1 MEHFAV
7 RGVGSVEEEYVL
19 IGSAEAWGEIEK
31 AAQANKNH
39 NCMVWIDMYLKP
51 YAIMGRDRLD
61 TGGRKGRGALLTTLL
76 SGGTFTQCLRKTKV
90 FILAGV
96 GKRDLVNDV
105 APAFVS
111 FTSLGVTVSNPDD
124 FCAWVT
130 TYQPSWLEKPRST
143 ISSSSSNSPHPGGFS
158 AVTPPP
164 VSSPVPPLNDAFLPS
179 SDPAE
184 NERDRSA
191 DQGLGNSIPIPNRIL
206 DKLDPLLSLPS
217 PNRWPPRRRRASAY
231 HSEPRCGGGRWRW
244 RERLNPGYGLGRF
257 QRVEERLTQP
267 VLFRGCRTD

>member
-1 MEHFAV
+1 
-7 RGVGSVEEEYVL
+7 
-19 IGSAEAWGEIEK
+19 
-31 AAQANKNH
+31 
-39 NCMVWIDMYLKP
+39 MYLKP

-96 GKRDLVNDV
+96 GKWDLVNDV

-130 TYQPSWLEKPRST
+130 TYQPSWLEKPWST
-143 ISSSSSNSPHPGGFS
+143 ISSSSSSSPHLGGFS

-164 VSSPVPPLNDAFLPS
+164 VSSPVSPLNDAFLPS

-184 NERDRSA
+184 YERDRSA

-206 DKLDPLLSLPS
+206 DKLDPPALPPIAKQVAPPGGVVPRPTTPNPAVAEGGGGGGSGSTRATGLVDFNASKNGSLSPCSFAAAGLLEAIGW
-217 PNRWPPRRRRASAY
+217 RWFRVRRA
-231 HSEPRCGGGRWRW
+231 
-244 RERLNPGYGLGRF
+244 
-257 QRVEERLTQP
+257 
-267 VLFRGCRTD
+267 